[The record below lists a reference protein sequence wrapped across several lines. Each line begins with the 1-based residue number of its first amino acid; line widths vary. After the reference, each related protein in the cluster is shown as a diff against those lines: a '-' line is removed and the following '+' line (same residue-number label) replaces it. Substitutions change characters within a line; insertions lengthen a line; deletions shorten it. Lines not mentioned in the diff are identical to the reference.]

1 MVRCEGRPGVACP
14 ENRNDST
21 VKPSQ
26 GEMMLCSACEIFR
39 FPYLSK
45 SKPASLLSSTSDTV
59 QSHVS
64 RPKSKPASN
73 SDTVQ
78 SDDSRPKSKP
88 ALSLSSNS
96 SDTVQSDDSTPV
108 YKATATMCSKLVPNE
123 LLYFVNGTYGNRP
136 EALIRTTI
144 LDFYREDEIVTARQ
158 LLLRAVDELSN
169 LEIHNYPKNRTGS
182 NKLKASV
189 DDIIHIF
196 QLIDE
201 RCLQD
206 ELPVFCAVNK
216 SRVPLLADEM
226 SALASIRLELCQLRQ
241 HVEELSS
248 RLSSKCSCS
257 RYATNFPEL
266 VPTGMSITVEQNDRC
281 SDHTA
286 NNTTQYA
293 TVTPRI
299 MENDGNISTEVCQP
313 GLSAQSNTAVTQC
326 SDNTKPTNYVETLKA
341 NMNAFEVVNR
351 KNGRRKNNHNKPPVK
366 SVVGDSKTGVPFDGV
381 EKKSVICINRLQRNT
396 SVEQITTFLQSKDI
410 SVLSCHAYSDKF
422 DRYTFM
428 RVCLPQSQV
437 HKVYIASMWPLGV
450 VVRPWVFRPGAKS
463 TNDMGSPADQ

>member
-21 VKPSQ
+21 VKLTQ
-26 GEMMLCSACEIFR
+26 GDLMLCSACEIFR

-45 SKPASLLSSTSDTV
+45 GKSVSSLPSSS
-59 QSHVS
+59 
-64 RPKSKPASN
+64 P
-73 SDTVQ
+73 DTVQ
-78 SDDSRPKSKP
+78 SDDS
-88 ALSLSSNS
+88 
-96 SDTVQSDDSTPV
+96 VPV
-108 YKATATMCSKLVPNE
+108 PVCKATASMCSKLVPNE

-136 EALIRTTI
+136 EALIRTTV
-144 LDFYREDEIVTARQ
+144 LDFYREDEIVTAKQ
-158 LLLRAVDELSN
+158 LLVRAVDDIGD
-169 LEIHNYPKNRTGS
+169 LEIHSYSKNRIGS

-226 SALASIRLELCQLRQ
+226 SDLASIRLELCQLRQ

-248 RLSSKCSCS
+248 RLSTKCSC
-257 RYATNFPEL
+257 RQYATSYPEL
-266 VPTGMSITVEQNDRC
+266 VSSGMSISVEQTDRC
-281 SDHTA
+281 SDHIA

-293 TVTPRI
+293 TDTPRI
-299 MENDGNISTEVCQP
+299 METDVNISTEVCQP
-313 GLSAQSNTAVTQC
+313 GSSAQSNSAVNQC
-326 SDNTKPTNYVETLKA
+326 LDNSKPINYVETLKA
-341 NMNAFEVVNR
+341 NLDAFEVVNR
-351 KNGRRKNNHNKPPVK
+351 KNGRKKKNNHNNPPVK
-366 SVVGDSKTGVPFDGV
+366 PVVGDSKTGVPFDGV
-381 EKKSVICINRLQRNT
+381 EKKSVICISRLQRNT
-396 SVEQITTFLQSKDI
+396 SVEQITNFLQSKDI

-450 VVRPWVFRPGAKS
+450 VVRPWVFRPGAKP
-463 TNDMGSPADQ
+463 TNDMDSAADQ